1 MKLFFYYA
9 FCSIKN
15 QIRKLFKTW
24 VAIFLAACLAF
35 GVLIG
40 AGAAFLEDL
49 AGEEEEIP
57 GEEEEFPEEELPEEE
72 FPEEEW
78 TEEDAAMMMQLAELV
93 IAAVILLTFVLNALS
108 ADKSGC
114 AVFLQAD
121 VNLLFASPMKP
132 QSVLLFRLM
141 TQIGTSLVLSIY
153 LLFQVPNMV
162 VNLGIPL
169 WGAVTVIFAWALLL
183 ILSKLVQVLLYTVA
197 STYPSVKRHLRP
209 AIFALLGVLV
219 AGFVIYW
226 KSTSATPFE
235 AALQFF
241 NAPVTRWI
249 PIFGWLKGFCMFAL
263 EGNLP
268 LALLSLGLLIASV
281 VALVCLIWT
290 MRVDFYEDAM
300 AKSEETAELQQ
311 AVQSGQTVVAKK
323 KKDRSEKLRRDGLRH
338 GFGANV
344 YFFKAMYNRFRFAHL
359 GFFTTTSL
367 TYLAIGL
374 GGTYILR
381 FMMETVN
388 FTPIALILAAVAFF
402 RSLGNPLSQDTQMD
416 SFLMVPESPWAK
428 MLFSLLG
435 GSANCAL
442 DLLPAM
448 LFSALIMGSNLLE
461 AFAWLVFIVTLDFYS
476 TCVATFIDLSIP
488 VSAAKPV
495 KTIIQ
500 VMFVYFG
507 LLPDAIILIVG
518 GIFSFLP
525 LAAVIAAIV
534 NVAVGAVFFSLSPLF
549 LANGR
554 K

>member
-24 VAIFLAACLAF
+24 VAIFLVACLAF

-72 FPEEEW
+72 YPEEEW
-78 TEEDAAMMMQLAELV
+78 TEEDAAMMMQIAELV

-169 WGAVTVIFAWALLL
+169 WGAVTVIFAWAFLL

-197 STYPSVKRHLRP
+197 STYPSVKRRLRP
-209 AIFALLGVLV
+209 TIFALLGVLV

-268 LALLSLGLLIASV
+268 LALLSLGLLIASAV
-281 VALVCLIWT
+281 GLICLIWT

-359 GFFTTTSL
+359 GFFTTTAL

>member
-24 VAIFLAACLAF
+24 VDIVLAACLAF

-40 AGAAFLEDL
+40 AGAAFLEEL
-49 AGEEEEIP
+49 TVEEEIP
-57 GEEEEFPEEELPEEE
+57 GEEEEYPEEELPEDE

-78 TEEDAAMMMQLAELV
+78 TEEDAAMMMQIAELV

-209 AIFALLGVLV
+209 TIFALLGVLV

-241 NAPVTRWI
+241 NAPATRWI

-311 AVQSGQTVVAKK
+311 AVQSGQTMVAKK

-416 SFLMVPESPWAK
+416 SFLMVPESPWTK

>member
-24 VAIFLAACLAF
+24 VDIFLAACLAF

-40 AGAAFLEDL
+40 AGAAFLEEL
-49 AGEEEEIP
+49 TVEEEIP
-57 GEEEEFPEEELPEEE
+57 GEEEEYPEEELPEDE

-78 TEEDAAMMMQLAELV
+78 TEEDAAMMMQIAELV

-209 AIFALLGVLV
+209 TIFALLGVLV

-241 NAPVTRWI
+241 NAPATRWI

-311 AVQSGQTVVAKK
+311 AVQSGQTMVAKK

-416 SFLMVPESPWAK
+416 SFLMVPESPWTK

>member
-1 MKLFFYYA
+1 
-9 FCSIKN
+9 
-15 QIRKLFKTW
+15 
-24 VAIFLAACLAF
+24 
-35 GVLIG
+35 
-40 AGAAFLEDL
+40 
-49 AGEEEEIP
+49 
-57 GEEEEFPEEELPEEE
+57 
-72 FPEEEW
+72 
-78 TEEDAAMMMQLAELV
+78 
-93 IAAVILLTFVLNALS
+93 
-108 ADKSGC
+108 
-114 AVFLQAD
+114 
-121 VNLLFASPMKP
+121 
-132 QSVLLFRLM
+132 
-141 TQIGTSLVLSIY
+141 
-153 LLFQVPNMV
+153 
-162 VNLGIPL
+162 
-169 WGAVTVIFAWALLL
+169 
-183 ILSKLVQVLLYTVA
+183 VQVLLYTVA
-197 STYPSVKRHLRP
+197 STYPSVKRRLRP

-226 KSTSATPFE
+226 KSTSVTPFE

-241 NAPVTRWI
+241 NAPATRWI

-268 LALLSLGLLIASV
+268 LSLLSLGLLIASV

-416 SFLMVPESPWAK
+416 SFLMVPESPWTK

-442 DLLPAM
+442 DLLPGM